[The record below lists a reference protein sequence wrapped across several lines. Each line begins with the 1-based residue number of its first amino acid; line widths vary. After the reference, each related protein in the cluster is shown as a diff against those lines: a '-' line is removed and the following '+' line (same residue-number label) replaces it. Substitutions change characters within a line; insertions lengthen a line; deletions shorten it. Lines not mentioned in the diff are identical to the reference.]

1 VDLSLSYLE
10 NHGIK
15 TYVFDGSA
23 PAGSSFLHLNC
34 PKVAAEE
41 EEDEEA
47 APSIEKL
54 ETGIHYSE
62 TIQVAN
68 RQWLVIFKPCDLCES
83 NWIAWHPGAVMA
95 GGFMFSLLS
104 AFYVGALGDKA
115 EQARRHAEEN
125 ERQSYH
131 DSLTG
136 LPNRK
141 FLVEKLHH
149 AFARLA
155 REEDYRFSLLYLD
168 LDRFKIINDSLGHA
182 ASDTMLCAVA
192 ERLKKHTRAVDTVA
206 RLGGDEFA
214 LLLENLSA
222 KSAARVA
229 ERMQE
234 VLSRPFLL
242 GGREVFSSV
251 SIGIAFSQTHCENPQ
266 DILRDADT
274 AMYRAKASGKA
285 RFAVFDK
292 AMHNEM
298 VETMALEADIRRAME
313 RRELEAHF
321 QPIVSLESGRIVGA
335 EALMR
340 WHHPTRGPISPVK
353 FIPLAEE
360 TGHIES
366 MGKWMMKTACR
377 QNTLWRAAGHGNM
390 RVAVNMSVR
399 QFRQDNLLRFIEG
412 TLRRN
417 RLSPDRL
424 ELEITESMAVE
435 SNGRMKEMLHELAAR
450 GVRIGL
456 DDFGTGFSA
465 LDTLKRFPIS
475 TVKLDRS
482 FVSDMMHDSCAAELA
497 RAIITMAG
505 ALGLNVIA
513 EGVETKEQM
522 EFLRLAGCREMQ
534 GYLFS
539 PAVTAEEFLAMLKE
553 GRRLVF

>member
-1 VDLSLSYLE
+1 MFRPVYKKHQPSGAPDKSPARLEGFALGVIRIGDLVDLSLSYLE

-95 GGFMFSLLS
+95 GGFML
-104 AFYVGALGDKA
+104 
-115 EQARRHAEEN
+115 
-125 ERQSYH
+125 
-131 DSLTG
+131 
-136 LPNRK
+136 
-141 FLVEKLHH
+141 EKLHH

-522 EFLRLAGCREMQ
+522 EFLRMAGCREMQ

-553 GRRLVF
+553 GRR